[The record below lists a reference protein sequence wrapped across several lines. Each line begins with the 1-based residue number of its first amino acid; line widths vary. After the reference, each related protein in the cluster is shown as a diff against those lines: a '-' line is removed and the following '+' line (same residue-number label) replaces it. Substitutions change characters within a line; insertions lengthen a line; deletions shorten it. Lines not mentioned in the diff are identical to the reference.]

1 MTFRNKRSIV
11 SWCFYD
17 WGLSAFASVIITF
30 VYAVYFGRG
39 IVGDETLGA
48 AKWSFAIAVSGGLI
62 ALTSPVLGAVADYFG
77 ACKPWIILFTALNA
91 AATALL
97 YFGMPHGSAGN
108 IFLVLSLLVLANVAH
123 EMAQVFNNALM
134 PHLAPAD
141 RIGRISGWAWGM
153 GYAGGMTCLVLSL
166 VLLVG
171 IGKQAPLLPLPT
183 GQSENIRA
191 VGPLVAVWMMVFM
204 MPLLAFTKDVPRSA
218 MSLGQAVVHGLR
230 QLKETVQTVGRRGN
244 ILKFLV
250 ASALYRDGLNTL
262 FAMGGIYAAGTF
274 GMGFQDILIFAIG
287 LNVAAAIGSAGFAF
301 LDDARGSKV
310 TILIS
315 LIGLLL
321 TGCAVLLAQDKVMFT
336 GIAMVMGLFIGPVQA
351 ASRTM
356 AARIS
361 APEHVGQT
369 FGLYALTGRVASFF
383 GPAAYGV
390 AVLVFSTQRAGMAT
404 ILLFWLAGLVIL
416 WGVKENQRDQ

>member
-1 MTFRNKRSIV
+1 MTSPHKRSIV
-11 SWCFYD
+11 AWCFYD

-30 VYAVYFGRG
+30 VYSVYFGRG

-48 AKWSFAIAVSGGLI
+48 SKWSFAIALSGALI
-62 ALTSPVLGAVADYFG
+62 ALISPVLGAVADYFG
-77 ACKPWIILFTALNA
+77 ACKPWIILFTTLNA
-91 AATALL
+91 IAVALM

-108 IFLVLSLLVLANVAH
+108 ILFVLGMLVVANVAH

-134 PHLAPAD
+134 PHLAPPD
-141 RIGRISGWAWGM
+141 KIGRISGWAWGL

-171 IGKQAPLLPLPT
+171 LGKNAPLLTLPT
-183 GQSENIRA
+183 EQSENIRA
-191 VGPLVAVWMMVFM
+191 VAPLVAIWMMVFM
-204 MPLLAFTKDVPRSA
+204 VPLLAFTQDVKRTT
-218 MSLGQAVVHGLR
+218 MSLWQSVTHGLG
-230 QLKETVQTVGRRGN
+230 QLKETVRTVGQHGN
-244 ILKFLV
+244 ILRFLIG
-250 ASALYRDGLNTL
+250 SALYRDGLNTL

-287 LNVAAAIGSAGFAF
+287 LNVAAAIGSMGFAF
-301 LDDARGSKV
+301 LDDAKGSKI
-310 TILIS
+310 TIMIS
-315 LIGLLL
+315 LAGLLVS
-321 TGCAVLLAQDKVMFT
+321 GCAVLMAQDKTMFT

-416 WGVKENQRDQ
+416 WTVKENQRD

>member
-1 MTFRNKRSIV
+1 MTAHNKRSIV
-11 SWCFYD
+11 AWCFYD
-17 WGLSAFASVIITF
+17 WGLSAFASVIVTF
-30 VYAVYFGRG
+30 VYSVYFGRG

-48 AKWSFAIAVSGGLI
+48 SKWSFAIAISGALI
-62 ALTSPVLGAVADYFG
+62 ALISPVLGAVADYFG
-77 ACKPWIILFTALNA
+77 SCKPWIVIFTLLNA
-91 AATALL
+91 AASALL

-108 IFLVLSLLVLANVAH
+108 IFFVLSMLVLANVAH

-134 PHLAPAD
+134 PHLAPSGK
-141 RIGRISGWAWGM
+141 IGRISGWAWGM
-153 GYAGGMTCLVLSL
+153 GYAGGMVCLILSL

-171 IGKQAPLLPLPT
+171 LGKHAPVLPLPT
-183 GQSENIRA
+183 EHSENIRA
-191 VGPLVAVWMMVFM
+191 VGPLVGLWMSVFM
-204 MPLLAFTKDVPRSA
+204 LPLLIFTHDIPRSA
-218 MSLGQAVVHGLR
+218 MSLSEAVAHGLGR
-230 QLKETVQTVGRRGN
+230 LKKTVSTIGGHGN
-244 ILKFLV
+244 ILRFLI

-301 LDDARGSKV
+301 LDDKRGSKL

-315 LIGLLL
+315 LAGLLV

-336 GIAMVMGLFIGPVQA
+336 GIALVMGLFIGPVQA

-361 APEHVGQT
+361 SPAHVGET

-390 AVLVFSTQRAGMAT
+390 AVLAFSTQRAGMAT

-416 WGVKENQRDQ
+416 WTVKENQRDE